1 MISNGEDTGTTV
13 FVFFVSTE
21 MAKFVKLGSG
31 ELPVREH
38 RFRLTMK
45 ALASCNLSFS
55 VSDPLKI
62 LTKLV
67 GSYSSAFS
75 KEDID
80 PYVE

>member
-1 MISNGEDTGTTV
+1 
-13 FVFFVSTE
+13 
-21 MAKFVKLGSG
+21 
-31 ELPVREH
+31 
-38 RFRLTMK
+38 MK

-55 VSDPLKI
+55 VFDPLKI